1 MRHFRLNFFGCI
13 AGSIVFAVL
22 SALCFRAGSWAAGV
36 LLLIPSGVAVAALWR
51 LVRRLIFSMSEFVE
65 ALEMND
71 PTIRFPESGDPCISR
86 MSQAMRRITGLYNSA
101 RLELETRKLYYDR
114 ILRIMTHE
122 MRNAIAYQGENF
134 REAVGLISDESEGIS
149 RFLESY
155 YELTHLPAPQTAE
168 IDVKDFFSGL
178 RRSFMIFL
186 RESGLPDDTISYTLP
201 VGMTLRADR
210 GLLNRLVTNVLRNA
224 VEAVASAPE
233 PRIEVS
239 VSSSGGHPFI
249 SIDDNGRGI
258 PPEVM
263 QNLFQPFFTT
273 KPGGSGIGLCLSRQI
288 ARLHGG
294 DFTLTSSARGT
305 KALITLP

>member
-122 MRNAIAYQGENF
+122 MRNAIAPVVSLSADMKKNPARYQGENF

-149 RFLESY
+149 RFLES
-155 YELTHLPAPQTAE
+155 
-168 IDVKDFFSGL
+168 
-178 RRSFMIFL
+178 
-186 RESGLPDDTISYTLP
+186 
-201 VGMTLRADR
+201 
-210 GLLNRLVTNVLRNA
+210 
-224 VEAVASAPE
+224 
-233 PRIEVS
+233 
-239 VSSSGGHPFI
+239 
-249 SIDDNGRGI
+249 
-258 PPEVM
+258 
-263 QNLFQPFFTT
+263 
-273 KPGGSGIGLCLSRQI
+273 
-288 ARLHGG
+288 
-294 DFTLTSSARGT
+294 
-305 KALITLP
+305 

>member
-71 PTIRFPESGDPCISR
+71 LTIRFPESGDPCISR

-122 MRNAIAYQGENF
+122 MRNAIA
-134 REAVGLISDESEGIS
+134 
-149 RFLESY
+149 
-155 YELTHLPAPQTAE
+155 
-168 IDVKDFFSGL
+168 
-178 RRSFMIFL
+178 
-186 RESGLPDDTISYTLP
+186 P
-201 VGMTLRADR
+201 V
-210 GLLNRLVTNVLRNA
+210 V
-224 VEAVASAPE
+224 SA
-233 PRIEVS
+233 
-239 VSSSGGHPFI
+239 SGGHPFI